1 MRAHHAVRRA
11 VLGVVALCW
20 LGAAAAA
27 QTPTVRLTAE
37 DTHTIKEIVLKE
49 SGFPRTDAADYKV
62 GDPVPAAVALQSFPS
77 ILAEKISA
85 TKSHKFF
92 LSGNKVVVVD
102 PKDNKVAEV
111 IE

>member
-1 MRAHHAVRRA
+1 MR
-11 VLGVVALCW
+11 VLVAVVAVVLAM
-20 LGAAAAA
+20 LAIADSRA
-27 QTPTVRLTAE
+27 QMARIKLTAE

-49 SGFPRTDAADYKV
+49 SNFPRTAAADYKV
-62 GDPVPAAVALQSFPS
+62 GDAAPADVSLQSFPQVV
-77 ILAEKISA
+77 AEKISA

-102 PKDNKVAEV
+102 PKDNKIAEV

>member
-1 MRAHHAVRRA
+1 MRRA
-11 VLGVVALCW
+11 STSVVALLC
-20 LGAAAAA
+20 LGAAAFA
-27 QTPTVRLTAE
+27 QTATIKLTAE

-49 SGFPRTDAADYKV
+49 SNFPRTAAADYKV
-62 GDPVPAAVALQSFPS
+62 GDAAPADVSLQSFPQVV
-77 ILAEKISA
+77 AEKISA

-102 PKDNKVAEV
+102 PKDNKIAEV